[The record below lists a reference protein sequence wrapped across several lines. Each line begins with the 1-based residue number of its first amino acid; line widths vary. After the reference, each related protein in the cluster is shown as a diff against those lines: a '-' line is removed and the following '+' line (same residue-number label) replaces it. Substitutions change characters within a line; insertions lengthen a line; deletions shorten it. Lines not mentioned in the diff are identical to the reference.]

1 MKKKKS
7 KYNSVEDKIDSTDQ
21 KLCEFKTLIEQ
32 IRGEVEEMSSDE
44 VCPDEIEG
52 NRQAQKILQDMI
64 TNMMLNKGLEEGEA

>member
-32 IRGEVEEMSSDE
+32 IRCEVEEMSSDE

>member
-7 KYNSVEDKIDSTDQ
+7 KYNSVEDKIESTDQ

-32 IRGEVEEMSSDE
+32 IRCEVEEMSSDE

-64 TNMMLNKGLEEGEA
+64 TNMMLKKGLEEGEA

>member
-32 IRGEVEEMSSDE
+32 IRCEVEEMSSDE
-44 VCPDEIEG
+44 ICPDEIEG

-64 TNMMLNKGLEEGEA
+64 TNMMLNKGIEEGEA

>member
-7 KYNSVEDKIDSTDQ
+7 KYNSVEDKIESTDQ

-32 IRGEVEEMSSDE
+32 IRCEVEEMSSDE

>member
-32 IRGEVEEMSSDE
+32 IRCEVEEMSSDE

-64 TNMMLNKGLEEGEA
+64 TNMMLNKGIEEGEA

>member
-7 KYNSVEDKIDSTDQ
+7 KYNSVEDRIDSTDQ

-32 IRGEVEEMSSDE
+32 IRCEVEEMSSDE
-44 VCPDEIEG
+44 ICPDEIEG

-64 TNMMLNKGLEEGEA
+64 TNMMLNKGIEEGEA